1 MLDHAEFERWRTA
14 AEDAARAARVQADA
28 ELHNWACFMA
38 EQSAQ
43 LAMKALLHGIGA
55 GAWGHDLV
63 KLRGVISEATEGTL
77 GGDVVAA
84 VMRLSRHY
92 IATRYPDAHAAGAPG
107 AHYSRED
114 SLEALADMQA
124 IERSI
129 DELWAKLVREE
140 SVQPDGNESGET
152 EGEDSGS
159 GG

>member
-28 ELHNWACFMA
+28 GLHNWACFMA

-43 LAMKALLHGIGA
+43 LVLKAVLHGIGS

-63 KLRGVISEATEGTL
+63 KLSGVVSEAVGEAL
-77 GGDVVAA
+77 GGDVLAA

-92 IATRYPDAHAAGAPG
+92 IPTRYPDAHAAGAPG
-107 AHYSRED
+107 AHYGRDD
-114 SLEALADMQA
+114 SVQALADMWA
-124 IERSI
+124 IQQSI
-129 DELWAKLVREE
+129 DELWARLVRAEAAQAE
-140 SVQPDGNESGET
+140 DKGSGET